1 MRLSSVGDAK
11 GDWLA
16 WWRVAVPGLV
26 WLLLL
31 VAPAEGLEPG
41 ESQERQST
49 SGPNKSVVRES
60 RGNRGSGR
68 ADASAAPRDRDRPLE
83 GLKNRSDPSRVVE
96 LATAREEQISETA
109 TASDPVDDP
118 SDDWMSLAESVPVA
132 PSVLAVLVLSVVPSV
147 LLMTTCFARFSI
159 VLTLVR
165 QALGTQQ
172 LPPNSVLLALA
183 LFLSCLVMEPV
194 WRRAYLEG
202 MRPYLQ
208 PQSAEEKP
216 DLETATLATLKPLRE
231 FMSSQIELAGN
242 SDTVWVLLESR
253 STENATV
260 RDSGRDLTY
269 EEVPL
274 PTLAAAF
281 VLSELKVGF
290 VIGFQILLPF
300 LVIDLIVGLVLSMLG
315 LTAISHG
322 SVSLPFKLL
331 LFVLVDGWTVIVGR
345 LLASV
350 AGG

>member
-1 MRLSSVGDAK
+1 MA
-11 GDWLA
+11 
-16 WWRVAVPGLV
+16 
-26 WLLLL
+26 
-31 VAPAEGLEPG
+31 
-41 ESQERQST
+41 
-49 SGPNKSVVRES
+49 
-60 RGNRGSGR
+60 
-68 ADASAAPRDRDRPLE
+68 
-83 GLKNRSDPSRVVE
+83 
-96 LATAREEQISETA
+96 
-109 TASDPVDDP
+109 
-118 SDDWMSLAESVPVA
+118 
-132 PSVLAVLVLSVVPSV
+132 VLALSVVPSL
-147 LLMTTCFARFSI
+147 LLMTTCFVRFSI

-172 LPPNSVLLALA
+172 LPPNSVLMALA

-194 WRRAYLEG
+194 WRRAYQDG

-208 PQSAEEKP
+208 PEPGVMKP
-216 DLETATLATLKPLRE
+216 DLEGATIATLKPLRE

-253 STENATV
+253 SSESDAL
-260 RDSGRDLTY
+260 RDSERDLTY
-269 EEVPL
+269 DDVPL

-300 LVIDLIVGLVLSMLG
+300 LVIDLVVGLVLSMLG

-322 SVSLPFKLL
+322 GVALPFKLL

-350 AGG
+350 AG